1 MNGREYLSFLP
12 VDLPPNPPVRE
23 DSEMRALLMLAN
35 KELGY
40 LRTAVEGLS
49 NPENF
54 IKLCVWREA
63 LFSSRIEGSRVT
75 LDEMLAPDLE
85 ENGSKE
91 AVDAFNNAR
100 AVFSSV
106 EALQKQGDALD
117 LELLRDA
124 HRVLFTRDGAG
135 GRRAGEF
142 RTEQNWIGPKGCPLD
157 SASFVP
163 PNPQDMMNGLRALED
178 FMNRESDLDP
188 LLRTGLLHYQ
198 FETLH
203 PFADGNGRIG
213 RLLILLYLLDQGVID
228 ARYLCP
234 SYQLNL
240 FRSHYYDALQHVREE
255 GDYETWLKF
264 FLRAVEAAA
273 EEALTTMVK
282 LERVRKA
289 SAAAVLENCSGAVRR
304 AKRTAFL
311 EYLEKRPIIEIGRTA
326 KDLGWTFP
334 TASKFVKEFVEAG
347 ILKETSGRRRNR
359 VFSYETY
366 LNVLR
371 HGLKTDDF

>member
-1 MNGREYLSFLP
+1 MNGREYLAFLP

-23 DSEMRALLMLAN
+23 DPEMRALLMLAN

-91 AVDAFNNAR
+91 AVDAFNNVR
-100 AVFSSV
+100 TVFSSV
-106 EALQKQGDALD
+106 EALQKRGDALD
-117 LELLRDA
+117 LELLR
-124 HRVLFTRDGAG
+124 G
-135 GRRAGEF
+135 GLRPGEF
-142 RTEQNWIGPKGCPLD
+142 RTEQNWIGPKGCSLD

-178 FMNRESDLDP
+178 YMHRESDLDP
-188 LLRTGLLHYQ
+188 LLRASLIHYQ

-213 RLLILLYLLDQGVID
+213 RLLILLNLLDQGVID
-228 ARYLCP
+228 APYLCP

-240 FRSHYYDALQHVREE
+240 FRSHYYDALQHIREE

-264 FLRAVEAAA
+264 FLRVIEAAA

-282 LERVRKA
+282 LDRVREA
-289 SAAAVLENCSGAVRR
+289 SVAVVLENCSGAVRR

-311 EYLEKRPIIEIGRTA
+311 EYLEKG
-326 KDLGWTFP
+326 LS
-334 TASKFVKEFVEAG
+334 SK
-347 ILKETSGRRRNR
+347 
-359 VFSYETY
+359 
-366 LNVLR
+366 
-371 HGLKTDDF
+371 

>member
-23 DSEMRALLMLAN
+23 DPEMRALLMLAN

-213 RLLILLYLLDQGVID
+213 RLLILLYLLDQKEICSP
-228 ARYLCP
+228 YLCL
-234 SYQLNL
+234 SYRFSLY
-240 FRSHYYDALQHVREE
+240 RSHYYDALQHVREE

>member
-23 DSEMRALLMLAN
+23 DPEMRALLMLAN

-91 AVDAFNNAR
+91 AVDAFNNVR
-100 AVFSSV
+100 TVFSSV
-106 EALQKQGDALD
+106 EALQKRGDALD

-124 HRVLFTRDGAG
+124 HRALFTRNGAG
-135 GRRAGEF
+135 GLRPGEF
-142 RTEQNWIGPKGCPLD
+142 RTEQNWIGPKGCSLD

-178 FMNRESDLDP
+178 YMHRESDLDP
-188 LLRTGLLHYQ
+188 LLRASLIHYQ
-198 FETLH
+198 FGTLH

-213 RLLILLYLLDQGVID
+213 RLLILLNLLDQGVID
-228 ARYLCP
+228 APYLCP
-234 SYQLNL
+234 SYQQNL
-240 FRSHYYDALQHVREE
+240 FRSHYYDALQHIREE

-264 FLRAVEAAA
+264 FLRVIEAAA

-282 LERVRKA
+282 LDRVREA
-289 SAAAVLENCSGAVRR
+289 SVAAVVENCSGAVRR

-366 LNVLR
+366 LKVLR
-371 HGLKTDDF
+371 HGLETDDF